1 MASLWF
7 FAQSKSGKRTNGDR
21 WRMISTVYTGSLN
34 GLEAHPVVVE
44 VDLSQ
49 GLPGLT
55 IVGLPDTG
63 VNESKERIK
72 AAIKNS
78 GFAFPLKKVVINLA
92 PAALRKEGTGF
103 DLPLCVGI
111 LLASEYLTPTSFLE
125 KACFIGEVS
134 LEGSLRRVDGVLS
147 MALMAKQE
155 GYNALIVPEE
165 NVLEASL
172 VEGLDIYG
180 LKHLNEL
187 PVLFLHPPSF
197 LRPVDRQALLEAA
210 IEPQVSSVD
219 FSHVKGQSVAKR
231 ALEIAASGGH
241 NMLMLGP
248 PGSGKSMLA
257 KAFSGILPP
266 LSFDEVLEVSRIY
279 SVAGLLGQERGTLQQ
294 SLIRQRPFRSPHHS
308 ASKAGLTGGGTHP
321 RPGEITLA
329 HRGVLFLDEFVE
341 FPRNVLEVMR
351 QPLEDGVITISR
363 AQQSIT
369 FPAKFMLLAALNP
382 CPCGY
387 AGDSA
392 KQCTC
397 NDVQVSRYLQK
408 LSGPLLD
415 RIDIHLE
422 VPRLN
427 ENELLDQQTVY
438 PEGSTSSEV
447 RARVMAARGLQAKR
461 FEGLGIHANAEMN
474 PQQIRQFC
482 LLDSAGQGLMQKA
495 IQKMHLSARTF
506 DRILRMART
515 IADLAQSE
523 RVQAQ
528 HIAEAL
534 QYRSIDKLYRLQK
547 GAQSMAG

>member
-1 MASLWF
+1 
-7 FAQSKSGKRTNGDR
+7 
-21 WRMISTVYTGSLN
+21 MISTVYTGSLS

-44 VDLSQ
+44 VDLST

-92 PAALRKEGTGF
+92 PATLRKEGTGF

-111 LLASEYLTPTSFLE
+111 LLASEYLTSTPFLE

-134 LEGSLRRVDGVLS
+134 LEGSLRRVNGALS
-147 MALMAKQE
+147 MALMAKQQ
-155 GYNALIVPEE
+155 GYTALVVPEE

-172 VEGLDIYG
+172 VEGLEVYG

-197 LRPVDRQALLEAA
+197 LRQIDRLALIEAA
-210 IEPQVSSVD
+210 LEPQAISVD
-219 FSHVKGQSVAKR
+219 FAHVKGQAHAKR
-231 ALEIAASGGH
+231 ALEIAAAGGH

-257 KAFSGILPP
+257 RAFSGILPP
-266 LSFDEVLEVSRIY
+266 LTFDEVLEVSRIY
-279 SVAGLLGQERGTLQQ
+279 SVAGLLTQEQGSLRQ
-294 SLIRQRPFRSPHHS
+294 SLIRQRPFRAPHHS

-351 QPLEDGVITISR
+351 QPLEEGVITISR

-369 FPAKFMLLAALNP
+369 YPARFMLLAALNP

-387 AGDSA
+387 AGDSV

-397 NDVQVSRYLQK
+397 SDMQVARYLQK

-415 RIDIHLE
+415 RIDIHIE
-422 VPRLN
+422 VPRLS
-427 ENELLDQQTVY
+427 ESELLGLQT
-438 PEGSTSSEV
+438 GSQPAGSPGLAETSEQIRKRV
-447 RARVMAARGLQAKR
+447 LQARNLQAAR
-461 FEGLGIHANAEMN
+461 FSGLGLHANAEMT

-482 LLDSAGQGLMQKA
+482 ALDAGGQGLMQKA

-515 IADLAQSE
+515 IADLAGAE
-523 RVQAQ
+523 NVQAT
-528 HIAEAL
+528 HVAEAL

-547 GAQSMAG
+547 ASQSLAG

>member
-1 MASLWF
+1 
-7 FAQSKSGKRTNGDR
+7 
-21 WRMISTVYTGSLN
+21 MISTVYTGSLN
-34 GLEAHPVVVE
+34 GLEANPVVVE
-44 VDLSQ
+44 VDLST

-55 IVGLPDTG
+55 IVGLPDMS
-63 VNESKERIK
+63 VSESKERIK

-78 GFAFPLKKVVINLA
+78 GFTFPLKKVIINLA

-111 LLASEYLTPTSFLE
+111 LLASEYLSPTPFLE

-134 LEGSLRRVDGVLS
+134 LEGSLRRVNGALS
-147 MALMAKQE
+147 IALMAKQE
-155 GYNALIVPEE
+155 GYTTLVVPQE
-165 NVLEASL
+165 NVMEASL
-172 VEGLDIYG
+172 VEGIDVYG
-180 LKHLNEL
+180 LNHLNEL

-197 LRPVDRQALLEAA
+197 LKPIDRNALLNETLETPHVT
-210 IEPQVSSVD
+210 ID
-219 FSHVKGQSVAKR
+219 FSHIKGQEIAKR
-231 ALEIAASGGH
+231 ALEISAAGGH
-241 NMLMLGP
+241 NMMMLGP

-257 KAFSGILPP
+257 KAFPGILPP

-279 SVAGLLGQERGTLQQ
+279 SVAGLLTQERGAAQQ
-294 SLIRQRPFRSPHHS
+294 SLIRQRPFRAPHHS
-308 ASKAGLTGGGTHP
+308 ASKAGLTGGGNHP
-321 RPGEITLA
+321 KPGEITLA

-341 FPRNVLEVMR
+341 FPRHVIEVLR

-363 AQQSIT
+363 ANSNIT

-387 AGDSA
+387 AGDSI

-397 NDVQVSRYLQK
+397 SDTQISRYLQK

-422 VPRLN
+422 VPRLS
-427 ENELLDQQTVY
+427 ESELLDQPLEVPISGT
-438 PEGSTSSEV
+438 SEV
-447 RARVMAARGLQAKR
+447 IRERVVQARQIQAQR
-461 FEGLGIHANAEMN
+461 FKGQGIHANAEMT
-474 PQQIRQFC
+474 PRQIKQYC
-482 LLDSAGQGLMQKA
+482 ALDSGGQALMQKA

-506 DRILRMART
+506 DRILRMSRT
-515 IADLAQSE
+515 IADLVQSE
-523 RVQAQ
+523 TVQAG